1 MNEDEKIYLRHVV
14 TDRTGENIIS
24 ETRYELTG
32 TEPGNDDLYN
42 VFIGEKEKICTDKLM
57 IPEPK
62 DLIKDMLDNPEK
74 YISLYNSRYFIHYNG
89 SVVEMTD
96 RILKDPVRY
105 MRAFNEMKEWGNS
118 DISDMILSNYFS
130 GSCSNSNYMQIKRK
144 KHRRKYRTRNGKRK
158 NKH

>member
-42 VFIGEKEKICTDKLM
+42 VFIGEKEKI
-57 IPEPK
+57 K
-62 DLIKDMLDNPEK
+62 DLIKDMLDNSEK
-74 YISLYNSRYFIHYNG
+74 YTSLYNSRYFIHYNG

-96 RILKDPVRY
+96 RILKDPMRY

-118 DISDMILSNYFS
+118 DISDMILPNYYF

>member
-24 ETRYELTG
+24 ETRYELTS

-42 VFIGEKEKICTDKLM
+42 VFIGEKEKI
-57 IPEPK
+57 K
-62 DLIKDMLDNPEK
+62 DLIKAMLDNPEK
-74 YISLYNSRYFIHYNG
+74 YTSLYNSRYFIHYNG

-96 RILKDPVRY
+96 RILKDPVKY
-105 MRAFNEMKEWGNS
+105 MRTFNEMKEWGNS
-118 DISDMILSNYFS
+118 DISDMILPNYYF

-144 KHRRKYRTRNGKRK
+144 KHRRKYRTRNVKRK